1 MTHMSNVVSGQQ
13 HARHDGEQGQAVGSS
28 ARAGRPSARTAAHGE
43 VEGLGEGEWRW
54 IGKDMKCRWKGRP
67 ARTAA
72 AMAERQA
79 TSRNVG

>member
-43 VEGLGEGEWRW
+43 VEGLGEGERRW
-54 IGKDMKCRWKGRP
+54 IGKDMKCRWKEA
-67 ARTAA
+67 ARGGGHAKATA
-72 AMAERQA
+72 
-79 TSRNVG
+79 SRNVG